1 MTPEQQAYLQDILDA
16 ARLVQEYTAKMT
28 GDEFLADVKTQDAV
42 LRRFEIIG
50 EAAAHLTDDT
60 RALFPDVP
68 FHQMRGMRNIIA
80 HVYGEVD
87 LTIVW
92 RTVRDHLP
100 GLIAH
105 VAGQLGDGMV

>member
-1 MTPEQQAYLQDILDA
+1 
-16 ARLVQEYTAKMT
+16 MT
-28 GDEFLADVKTQDAV
+28 GDEFLADIKTQDAV
-42 LRRFEIIG
+42 LRRFEVIG
-50 EAAAHLTDDT
+50 EAAAHLTDET

-92 RTVRDHLP
+92 RTVREHIP
-100 GLIAH
+100 GLITH
-105 VAGQLGDGMV
+105 VEGRLGDRMV

>member
-1 MTPEQQAYLQDILDA
+1 MTPEQQAYLHDILDA
-16 ARLVQEYTAKMT
+16 ARLVREYTAGMT
-28 GDEFLADVKTQDAV
+28 GDEFLADIKTQDAV
-42 LRRFEIIG
+42 LRRFEVIG
-50 EAAAHLTDDT
+50 EAAAHLTDET

-92 RTVRDHLP
+92 RTVREHLP

-105 VAGQLGDGMV
+105 VAGHPPEAD

>member
-1 MTPEQQAYLQDILDA
+1 MC
-16 ARLVQEYTAKMT
+16 AKWLKNLGNREWDT
-28 GDEFLADVKTQDAV
+28 DE
-42 LRRFEIIG
+42 
-50 EAAAHLTDDT
+50 T

-68 FHQMRGMRNIIA
+68 FQQMRGMRNIIA

-92 RTVRDHLP
+92 RTVREHLP

-105 VAGQLGDGMV
+105 VAGHPSEADRVLLCDTTEQRSKVAAAGSEGTLG